1 MLKYDGFI
9 FESKCQSWEKL
20 YELKEFDNLMDSLSD
35 YLEKEYSKGI
45 DKFSDKVINLLKRFK
60 NNVKIITTV
69 ASLLTAMYLNADVFK
84 SMMNKANVPTNVQT
98 VVVDSLNKTKPK
110 KKNEIGKFLYKL
122 SHRESTNDATA
133 INQYGYIGKY
143 QMGPDALKD
152 IGIYDEINLQTFK
165 KNPSIWPSKQQD
177 RDMIKLLKKNKAYLG
192 DYFNKF
198 DGKKI
203 GNIVITKSG
212 LLAGSHL
219 VGAGDVKKFLDSN
232 GSYIPKDGNGVPVT
246 EYIVKFGGLNI
257 KI

>member
-1 MLKYDGFI
+1 MLKYEGFI

-45 DKFSDKVINLLKRFK
+45 DRFTEKVINLLKRFR
-60 NNVKIITTV
+60 NNIRIITTV
-69 ASLLTAMYLNADVFK
+69 VSLLTTMYLSSDVVK
-84 SMMNKANVPTNVQT
+84 SMMHKANVPTGIQT
-98 VVVDSLNKTKPK
+98 SAIDSLNKTKSK

-122 SHRESTNDATA
+122 SHRESTNDATI

-152 IGIYDEINLQTFK
+152 IGIYDEINLESFK
-165 KNPSIWPSKQQD
+165 KDPSIWPSKQQD
-177 RDMIKLLKKNKAYLG
+177 KDMIKLLKKNKEYLG
-192 DYFNKF
+192 DYFNKY

-219 VGAGDVKKFLDSN
+219 VGASNVKKFLDSN

-246 EYIVKFGGLNI
+246 EYIMKFGGLNI